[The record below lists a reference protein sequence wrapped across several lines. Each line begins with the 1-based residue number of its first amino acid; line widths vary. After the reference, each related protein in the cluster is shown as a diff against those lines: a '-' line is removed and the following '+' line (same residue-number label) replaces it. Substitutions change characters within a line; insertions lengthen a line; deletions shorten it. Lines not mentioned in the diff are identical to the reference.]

1 MKIGWL
7 NIQILSNKNKVGN
20 ISDIEWN
27 FLINQ
32 YHDKNSSILFML
44 SISCYF
50 FWVTVLLST
59 FYSNFVNF
67 WVDSCYGQLS
77 MIYYSHI
84 GNLSID
90 LKLKRIIVN
99 YIESC
104 MVKLSMKI
112 SVLKLYKK
120 IVNDLLQPYNQIV
133 NFNINFSYE
142 LKPYKTTVNDF
153 FAITAVLSICKLLN
167 LDLSLPNLT

>member
-1 MKIGWL
+1 
-7 NIQILSNKNKVGN
+7 
-20 ISDIEWN
+20 
-27 FLINQ
+27 
-32 YHDKNSSILFML
+32 
-44 SISCYF
+44 
-50 FWVTVLLST
+50 
-59 FYSNFVNF
+59 
-67 WVDSCYGQLS
+67 

-84 GNLSID
+84 GKLSID

-104 MVKLSMKI
+104 MVKLSMKF
-112 SVLKLYKK
+112 SVLKLYNK

-133 NFNINFSYE
+133 NFNINFSYK

>member
-1 MKIGWL
+1 MKM
-7 NIQILSNKNKVGN
+7 IQR
-20 ISDIEWN
+20 
-27 FLINQ
+27 
-32 YHDKNSSILFML
+32 
-44 SISCYF
+44 
-50 FWVTVLLST
+50 VTVLLST

-84 GNLSID
+84 GKLSID

-104 MVKLSMKI
+104 MVKLSMKF

-167 LDLSLPNLT
+167 LDLSYPNLT

>member
-1 MKIGWL
+1 MVNVVFECPL
-7 NIQILSNKNKVGN
+7 IQFSYEQRGISKV
-20 ISDIEWN
+20 
-27 FLINQ
+27 
-32 YHDKNSSILFML
+32 H
-44 SISCYF
+44 SCYLAIF
-50 FWVTVLLST
+50 LLLCSTLNMLLRVTVLLST

-84 GNLSID
+84 GKLSID

-133 NFNINFSYE
+133 NFNINFSYK

-167 LDLSLPNLT
+167 LDLS